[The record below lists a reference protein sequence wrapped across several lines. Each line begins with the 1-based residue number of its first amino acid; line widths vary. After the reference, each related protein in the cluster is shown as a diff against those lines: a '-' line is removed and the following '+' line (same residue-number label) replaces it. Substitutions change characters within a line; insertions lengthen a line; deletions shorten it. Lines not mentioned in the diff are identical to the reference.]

1 MKKRILNVFMLAA
14 IAVVMVNCKDKAKK
28 ANTSEAE
35 AAAISE
41 STTQKYVTDVT
52 KSSIEW
58 KGFKP
63 TGTHH
68 GTVNIDTGVFQVND
82 GAIQSGTFLI
92 DMNSIVS
99 LDLEEG
105 KMKNNLENH
114 LKGTVEGKEGDFFNV
129 TQFPTGAFEV
139 TGVSDEGDKAM
150 LSGNLTLKGVKQNI
164 TFPVAVANE
173 GDMLT
178 ITSEAFTIDRTKWGV
193 NFGSKTVFDNLGDK
207 FINDEIELKINVV
220 AYKKA

>member
-1 MKKRILNVFMLAA
+1 L
-14 IAVVMVNCKDKAKK
+14 
-28 ANTSEAE
+28 
-35 AAAISE
+35 
-41 STTQKYVTDVT
+41 
-52 KSSIEW
+52 
-58 KGFKP
+58 
-63 TGTHH
+63 
-68 GTVNIDTGVFQVND
+68 
-82 GAIQSGTFLI
+82 QSGTFLI

-105 KMKNNLENH
+105 DMKTNLENH

>member
-1 MKKRILNVFMLAA
+1 MKKRILNVFMIAA
-14 IAVVMVNCKDKAKK
+14 VTVAMVNCKDKAKK

-35 AAAISE
+35 AAAVSE
-41 STTQKYVTDVT
+41 STSQKYVTDIT

-82 GAIQSGTFLI
+82 GVLQSGTFLI

-105 KMKNNLENH
+105 DMKTNLENH

-129 TQFPTGAFEV
+129 TKFPTGGFEI
-139 TGVSDEGDKAM
+139 TGVSDEGGKTM
-150 LSGNLTLKGVKQNI
+150 LSGNLTLKGIKQNI
-164 TFPVAVANE
+164 SFPVSVTSE
-173 GDMLT
+173 GDMLS
-178 ITSEAFTIDRTKWGV
+178 ITAAASASLVLAFFALSLQFTIA
-193 NFGSKTVFDNLGDK
+193 TVTAAIINTFKILF
-207 FINDEIELKINVV
+207 FIF
-220 AYKKA
+220 

>member
-1 MKKRILNVFMLAA
+1 MRKRIFNVFMIIAIAA
-14 IAVVMVNCKDKAKK
+14 IIVNCKEKTKE

-63 TGTHH
+63 TGTHY
-68 GTVNIDTGVFQVND
+68 GTVNIDTGVFQVEGN
-82 GAIQSGTFLI
+82 AIQSGTFLI

-105 KMKNNLENH
+105 KMKTNLENH
-114 LKGTVEGKEGDFFNV
+114 LKGTVEGKENDFFNV
-129 TQFPTGAFEV
+129 TQFPTGAFEI
-139 TGVSDEGDKAM
+139 TGVNEEGGKTM
-150 LSGNLTLKGVKQNI
+150 LSGNLTLKGIKQNI
-164 TFPVAVANE
+164 TFPVSVASE

-178 ITSEAFTIDRTKWGV
+178 MTSEPFTIDRTK
-193 NFGSKTVFDNLGDK
+193 
-207 FINDEIELKINVV
+207 
-220 AYKKA
+220 

>member
-1 MKKRILNVFMLAA
+1 MKKRILNVLMITAF
-14 IAVVMVNCKDKAKK
+14 AVVMVNCKDKAKE

-35 AAAISE
+35 AAAVSE
-41 STTQKYVTDVT
+41 STTQKNVTDVT

-63 TGTHH
+63 TGTHN
-68 GTVNIDTGVFQVND
+68 GTVNIDTGVFQVD
-82 GAIQSGTFLI
+82 SDVIQSGTFLI
-92 DMNSIVS
+92 DMNSITD
-99 LDLEEG
+99 LDLEG
-105 KMKNNLENH
+105 DMKTNLENH
-114 LKGTVEGKEGDFFNV
+114 LKGTVDGKEGDFFNV
-129 TQFPTGAFEV
+129 TQFPTGSFEV
-139 TGVSDEGDKAM
+139 TGVSEEAGKTM

-164 TFPVAVANE
+164 TFPISVVNE